1 MVHSIYKEFGLEMS
15 SINTVLSRLK
25 LNSISVHSNITLRP
39 RRLSSR
45 GSGFLLTK
53 NRADQPRLSNVV
65 QLRGALPRVENG
77 NKY

>member
-1 MVHSIYKEFGLEMS
+1 MGLEFS
-15 SINTVLSRLK
+15 VTVLLK
-25 LNSISVHSNITLRP
+25 TITLRP

-45 GSGFLLTK
+45 GSGVLLTK

-65 QLRGALPRVENG
+65 QLRGVLPRVENG

>member
-1 MVHSIYKEFGLEMS
+1 MR
-15 SINTVLSRLK
+15 NVLHMGVSMCAT
-25 LNSISVHSNITLRP
+25 TLRP

-45 GSGFLLTK
+45 GSGFLLKK

-65 QLRGALPRVENG
+65 QLRGVLPRVENG